1 MIHRLSVV
9 STEMQQRVRGVS
21 HDFTFT
27 PGLNVIIG
35 GNGTGKT
42 TLFNLLMNGDQSNKD
57 GHTKIVYDLGTKILG
72 YRSCE
77 EGRMKRDADIGY
89 DPYRMAAY
97 SDSLYKSNG
106 EGLWRMVEGIRHLPD
121 GITFMIDEPE
131 TALDVKRILELKK
144 ILRKESKRLQII
156 IATHNPILMFNTN
169 VINVDPD
176 PKYLDT
182 VLEAY
187 SLPTLN

>member
-21 HDFTFT
+21 YDFTFT

-42 TLFNLLMNGDQSNKD
+42 TLFNLLMNGGKSILD
-57 GHTKIVYDLGTKILG
+57 GHIKLEYDVYSKVLG

-77 EGRMKRDADIGY
+77 EGPMKSYANIGFDFHRLSALHDA
-89 DPYRMAAY
+89 R
-97 SDSLYKSNG
+97 YKSNG
-106 EGLWRMVEGIRHLPD
+106 EGLWRMIEGIRHVPD
-121 GITFMIDEPE
+121 GTTFMIDEPE

-169 VINVDPD
+169 VISVDPD

-187 SLPTLN
+187 ALPTLN